1 MVSQK
6 CTQKKCKYPISCKH
20 NDMCMENEMQKS
32 ISSKKVKK
40 TSTQKVGV
48 ILCHGF
54 LSKHEQMVPLSDFVF
69 ENFGWDT
76 HLVELRGHGYD
87 SDNITK
93 VTWNDWVDDVKSKYE
108 KVSNECD
115 KVYFIGFSLGGCVGA
130 YVSTLKDVRFAG
142 MVLINCPF
150 GVKNVFNKLLP
161 GVMIYNKICKKLNLQ
176 KIMLECITNHS
187 EMPELNQ
194 PLINLSAT
202 NELRKMSNVSKTILD
217 RILCPVFQIQEY
229 NDPTVFYSSGVRA
242 FRKIASTYKKLYTT
256 KLNTHLTIYDKG
268 LECSVFCK
276 IKQFLSE
283 IEEHKFVNIAHRGA
297 SGTCTENTLSAFE
310 KAIEYNCDMVEFDV
324 QYIDRKLCVFH
335 DYTANRMFGVDK
347 KMSDL
352 NSGEFDKLIYANCE
366 RIPTLQQALDCINGR
381 CSVNIEVKDSSIATN
396 IVAIVRDYQKKKQ
409 WRNVDI
415 VLSSFSCATV
425 NLIRRSDSD
434 INVSQL
440 FHEDNVTL
448 RDIKNFKKDYFEKNI
463 YSVNLYVEDI
473 TQPIVEYCNE
483 NNMKI
488 YVYTVNEL
496 RAIRFLRELGVN
508 GVFTDYPERIQ

>member
-1 MVSQK
+1 MGSQK

-20 NDMCMENEMQKS
+20 NDMCMEDEMQKS
-32 ISSKKVKK
+32 VSSKKNKK

-54 LSKHEQMVPLSDFVF
+54 LSKHEQMVPLSDFIY
-69 ENFGWDT
+69 ENFGWKT
-76 HLVELRGHGYD
+76 HLVELSGHGYD

-93 VTWNDWVDDVKSKYE
+93 VSWNDWVDDVKRKYT
-108 KVSNECD
+108 KVSKECD
-115 KVYFIGFSLGGCVGA
+115 KIYFVGFSLGGCVGA
-130 YVSTLKDVRFAG
+130 YVSTLKNVRFAG

-217 RILCPVFQIQEY
+217 RILCPVFQIQEH

-242 FRKIASTYKKLYTT
+242 FKKIASTYKRLYTT
-256 KLNTHLTIYDKG
+256 KLNTHLTVYDKG

-276 IKQFLSE
+276 IKKFLTE
-283 IEEHKFVNIAHRGA
+283 IEEHNFINIAHRGA
-297 SGTCTENTLSAFE
+297 SGTFTENTLSAFE
-310 KAIEYNCDMVEFDV
+310 KAIEFGCDMIEFDV
-324 QYIDRKLCVFH
+324 QYINRKMCIFH
-335 DYTANRMFGVDK
+335 DYTAERMFGINK

-352 NSGEFDKLIYANCE
+352 SSSEFNNLIYANCE

-381 CSVNIEVKDSSIATN
+381 CGVNIEVKDSTIATN
-396 IVAIVRDYQKKKQ
+396 IVYMVKEYQKKKQ
-409 WRNVDI
+409 WQNVDI
-415 VLSSFSCATV
+415 VLSSFSSATN
-425 NLIRRSDSD
+425 NLIRRADSE
-434 INVSQL
+434 IKVSQL
-440 FHEDNVTL
+440 FHENNVSL
-448 RDIKNFKKDYFEKNI
+448 QDIKNFKKDYFEKSI
-463 YSVNLYVEDI
+463 YSVNLYIEDI
-473 TQPIVEYCNE
+473 TPSIVEYCNQ
-483 NNMKI
+483 NDMKI

-496 RAIRFLRELGVN
+496 RAIRYLRELGVN
-508 GVFTDYPERIQ
+508 GVFTDHPERIQ

>member
-1 MVSQK
+1 
-6 CTQKKCKYPISCKH
+6 
-20 NDMCMENEMQKS
+20 
-32 ISSKKVKK
+32 
-40 TSTQKVGV
+40 
-48 ILCHGF
+48 
-54 LSKHEQMVPLSDFVF
+54 
-69 ENFGWDT
+69 
-76 HLVELRGHGYD
+76 
-87 SDNITK
+87 
-93 VTWNDWVDDVKSKYE
+93 
-108 KVSNECD
+108 
-115 KVYFIGFSLGGCVGA
+115 
-130 YVSTLKDVRFAG
+130 
-142 MVLINCPF
+142 
-150 GVKNVFNKLLP
+150 
-161 GVMIYNKICKKLNLQ
+161 
-176 KIMLECITNHS
+176 
-187 EMPELNQ
+187 
-194 PLINLSAT
+194 
-202 NELRKMSNVSKTILD
+202 MSNVSKTILD

-381 CSVNIEVKDSSIATN
+381 CGVNIEVKDSSIATN

-483 NNMKI
+483 NSMKI